1 MLPPVILALLSITLL
16 LVVAPAIQQRSWL
29 ALIGASW
36 RVILG
41 MLVPLVAFI
50 ATCADEPDW
59 KGASPGGW
67 IGCFDAA
74 KLVLLPLVVWAL
86 ACVYALEVW
95 RDEQRAKDWL
105 VLGCSQGAVVSG
117 YFCLR
122 VLSSVS
128 AWPGFF
134 RGHGLGEVL
143 WVLAILLMP
152 FVVCAYFAYRTR
164 QLWRESE
171 MTRLK
176 FWVSQLWGLPFWI
189 GALFNARRIYSNLP
203 DEPPQGCFVVTAAAR
218 GHAQLVGP
226 FVPHA
231 RHARHG
237 RVRHVN
243 RQLLTFWAF
252 EQRWQSAAPRT
263 HRAFRRLYNNVGPH
277 LARRLTNPWLA
288 DAAYL
293 ALKPCEWLAA
303 RLLRRPSPNS
313 DK

>member
-1 MLPPVILALLSITLL
+1 MLPPALIIVLSVAVLLA
-16 LVVAPAIQQRSWL
+16 VAPAIQRRSWL

-36 RVILG
+36 RVVLA
-41 MLVPLVAFI
+41 MLLPLAAFI
-50 ATCADEPDW
+50 VTCADEPSW
-59 KGASPGGW
+59 KGASRGGW

-74 KLVLLPLVVWAL
+74 KLVLLPLVAWSL
-86 ACVYALEVW
+86 ACVYALEIW
-95 RDEQRAKDWL
+95 RVEQRAKSWL

-122 VLSSVS
+122 ILIYVF
-128 AWPGFF
+128 AWPDSLPA
-134 RGHGLGEVL
+134 RGLGEVL
-143 WVLAILLMP
+143 LLFAILLMP

-171 MTRLK
+171 MSKLK
-176 FWVSQLWGLPFWI
+176 FWLSQLWGLPFWI
-189 GALFNARRIYSNLP
+189 GALFNARRIYANLP

-231 RHARHG
+231 RHG
-237 RVRHVN
+237 RVRPVN
-243 RQLLTFWAF
+243 HQLLTFWAF
-252 EQRWQSAAPRT
+252 EQRWQATAPRT
-263 HRAFRRLYNNVGPH
+263 HRAFRRLYNTVGPR

-293 ALKPCEWLAA
+293 ALKPAEWLVA
-303 RLLRRPSPNS
+303 RLLREAPPKPS
-313 DK
+313 K